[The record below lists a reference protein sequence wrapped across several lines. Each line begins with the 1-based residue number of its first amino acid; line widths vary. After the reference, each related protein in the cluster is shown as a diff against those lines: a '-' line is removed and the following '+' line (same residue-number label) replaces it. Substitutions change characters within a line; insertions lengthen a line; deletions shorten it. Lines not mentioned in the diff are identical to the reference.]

1 VPQGIEDS
9 IPEGCC
15 VSSNHHPANALKM
28 DELLKNIKTEVTF
41 RPDGSAF
48 RSKLIET
55 LLDKADKEFVDL
67 FSESSS
73 DILVSFSGKTVDD
86 AVIRFRV
93 VGDQGEQS
101 LRFALTVLNVEEC
114 SDLTEQLSRLHT
126 QQSPPAS
133 HATPKSIVRNKPV
146 DGMVDIH
153 LASRKLGCS
162 PVFLKSR
169 IPCTDYTYTE
179 VDGKKEIK
187 EYYWSQNLIDR
198 LCHIKANGAKPEDLK
213 YIAEECCDGDRT
225 WAEEILGL
233 LGSKTTPKAGGAVP
247 NGTPKQPA
255 KTVSRGPANHQP
267 ARKKQS

>member
-1 VPQGIEDS
+1 M
-9 IPEGCC
+9 
-15 VSSNHHPANALKM
+15 KM
-28 DELLKNIKTEVTF
+28 NELLKNLENDVTF
-41 RPDGSAF
+41 RPDGGAF
-48 RSKLIET
+48 RSKLVET
-55 LLDKADKEFVDL
+55 LLDKADEEFVDL

-73 DILVSFSGKTVDD
+73 DILVCISGRTVDD

-93 VGDQGEQS
+93 VSDQGEQS
-101 LRFALTVLNVEEC
+101 HRFALTVLNAEES
-114 SDLTEQLSRLHT
+114 SDLSEQLSRLLA
-126 QQSPPAS
+126 QQPPPVSPV
-133 HATPKSIVRNKPV
+133 TPKSIVRKKPV
-146 DGMVDIH
+146 DGMEDIH

-179 VDGKKEIK
+179 VDGKKEIQ